1 MVSLTFDTAWGNG
14 QTEDILNILEQY
26 EVKSTFF
33 VTGEWAQEYPE
44 MVKAMSGQGH
54 DVCNYSDT
62 HPHMPQVGKEQ
73 QLAEI
78 TGCNE
83 KIKEI
88 TGLSPI
94 LFRAPYGDYDNSVVE
109 AANDLGMYCIQWNID
124 SYDWQDPSPEK
135 QALVPVEARLHHPSA
150 QRRRGHGSNLARRDS
165 GYPGRGISNCTGF
178 PAAAVRFLPCGP

>member
-1 MVSLTFDTAWGNG
+1 MRFFVLTKKKLLAFGCCVLVGALAVMIGFQGAGAILQTVASPRKSPIYSVQREDKVVSLTFDTAWGNG

-94 LFRAPYGDYDNSVVE
+94 LFRAPTAITIIRWWKPPMTWECTVS
-109 AANDLGMYCIQWNID
+109 
-124 SYDWQDPSPEK
+124 
-135 QALVPVEARLHHPSA
+135 
-150 QRRRGHGSNLARRDS
+150 S
-165 GYPGRGISNCTGF
+165 GILTATTGRILLRKT
-178 PAAAVRFLPCGP
+178 

>member
-1 MVSLTFDTAWGNG
+1 MIGFQGAGAILQTVASPRKSPIYSVQREDKVVSLTFDTAWGNG
-14 QTEDILNILEQY
+14 QTEDMLNILEQY

-62 HPHMPQVGKEQ
+62 HPHMPQVVKEQ

-94 LFRAPYGDYDNSVVE
+94 LFRAITIIRWWKPPMTWECTVS
-109 AANDLGMYCIQWNID
+109 
-124 SYDWQDPSPEK
+124 
-135 QALVPVEARLHHPSA
+135 
-150 QRRRGHGSNLARRDS
+150 S
-165 GYPGRGISNCTGF
+165 GILTATTGRILLRKT
-178 PAAAVRFLPCGP
+178 